1 MGRSHVLLTSG
12 SRAHHR
18 LGPGQASI
26 NVLGTELMQ
35 WEEEQADVGQETV
48 L

>member
-1 MGRSHVLLTSG
+1 MGRSHVLLTPG

-18 LGPGQASI
+18 LGPVWASI

-35 WEEEQADVGQETV
+35 WEEEQADVG
-48 L
+48 